1 MSKAKVIAALIA
13 VSNMSQASDENPDL
27 EFLEWLGQ
35 VAEVEEMGVDIDRLI
50 EAGNEAAEE
59 DQQEQSQ

>member
-1 MSKAKVIAALIA
+1 MIAALIA